1 MDLVGKASSRDFGG
15 RPLEL
20 SPRLSVQDAKGEPA
34 PDPTD
39 GVMYVI
45 TEVAQYSLKDRWSQI
60 STSWH
65 IQSLLPLRF
74 AELRIHGMVLDHVD
88 RVGFIAVPVG
98 TTGWKSHRFRKTHS
112 YYVV

>member
-1 MDLVGKASSRDFGG
+1 MDLVGKASSRDFWG

-20 SPRLSVQDAKGEPA
+20 SPRLSVH
-34 PDPTD
+34 TD